1 MAMENLEADDSINA
15 INIAPLVDVCLVLLL
30 VFMVTMPL
38 SALYGVTVKTDKLSK
53 YGVTKPQDN
62 VMVHL
67 AANGI
72 FIENDR
78 RKEELVPYEEFGVVI
93 RQLIQLSA
101 TRAVILKI
109 DAAVPH
115 GQTVWAL
122 DVAKQNGASQ
132 ISLFE
137 GGAS

>member
-1 MAMENLEADDSINA
+1 MDMFDTDDDSINA

-38 SALYGVTVKTDKLSK
+38 SALYGVTVKSDQLAK
-53 YGVTKPQDN
+53 YGLTTPQDN

-67 AANGI
+67 ASKGI
-72 FIENDR
+72 FIEDEA
-78 RKEELVPYEEFGVVI
+78 RKEQPVPYEDFGVVM

-101 TRAVILKI
+101 TRVVLLKV
-109 DAAVPH
+109 DDAVPH

-137 GGAS
+137 GGSR

>member
-1 MAMENLEADDSINA
+1 MDTLEDDGISA

-38 SALYGVTVKTDKLSK
+38 SALYGVTVKSDTLAK
-53 YGVTKPQDN
+53 YGLTKPQDS

-67 AANGI
+67 AAKGI
-72 FIENDR
+72 YIEDEK
-78 RKEELVPYEEFGVVI
+78 RKEQLVPFEEFGTVI
-93 RQLIQLSA
+93 RQLIQLST
-101 TRAVILKI
+101 TRAVMLKV
-109 DAAVPH
+109 DPTVPH

-122 DVAKQNGASQ
+122 DIAKQNGASH

-137 GGAS
+137 GGK